1 VPSANASVNLTP
13 DTRLSLIVVQYIP
26 FLRNVIDL
34 VSAGQQV
41 VATSPMMIAEQDVNV
56 PPVRG
61 HDVRAWVNV
70 IYGCNEH
77 CTYCVVPATRGTEQ
91 SRTMEAILEEC
102 IDLASCG
109 YKEVT
114 LIGQVRSPPDVGRSK
129 GLPA

>member
-1 VPSANASVNLTP
+1 MLAK
-13 DTRLSLIVVQYIP
+13 YIP

-34 VSAGQQV
+34 VSSGQQV
-41 VATSPMMIAEQDVNV
+41 VATSPLIIAEQDMNV

-91 SRTMEAILEEC
+91 SRTMEAILAEC
-102 IDLASCG
+102 LSLASSG
-109 YKEVT
+109 YKEIT
-114 LIGQVRSPPDVGRSK
+114 LIGQVR
-129 GLPA
+129 PAWHQSHF